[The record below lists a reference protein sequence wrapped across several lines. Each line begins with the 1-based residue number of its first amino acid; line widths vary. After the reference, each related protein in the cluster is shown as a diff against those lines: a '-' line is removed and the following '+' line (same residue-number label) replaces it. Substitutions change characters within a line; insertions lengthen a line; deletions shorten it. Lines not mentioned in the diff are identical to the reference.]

1 MRNDYIIAA
10 LIGFITAVFMTPIF
24 IFSRTPLAYGGFNL
38 PIWSLFIILPIGEY
52 IAYVI
57 ASKLFSHVTA
67 LKQLGRFGI
76 VGLMNFCV
84 DTGIVYTLQYYTGIS
99 LSDPRILYLFIAS
112 GTVAIVNSYFWQR
125 TWTFGE
131 KAPPSTKEFVG
142 FLLVTLLSISINSGV
157 AFWAGTFLLR
167 LDIIAGSRVLGASKV
182 IATAVSLF
190 WNFFGYKLFV
200 FRKKSD

>member
-57 ASKLFSHVTA
+57 ASKLFSRILV

-76 VGLMNFCV
+76 VGLMNFSV
-84 DTGIVYTLQYYTGIS
+84 DTGILTTLSVWTG
-99 LSDPRILYLFIAS
+99 
-112 GTVAIVNSYFWQR
+112 V
-125 TWTFGE
+125 FG
-131 KAPPSTKEFVG
+131 
-142 FLLVTLLSISINSGV
+142 
-157 AFWAGTFLLR
+157 
-167 LDIIAGSRVLGASKV
+167 GA
-182 IATAVSLF
+182 
-190 WNFFGYKLFV
+190 
-200 FRKKSD
+200 

>member
-24 IFSRTPLAYGGFNL
+24 IFSRTQLAYGGFNL

-142 FLLVTLLSISINSGV
+142 FLLVTLLSISLNSGV

-167 LDIIAGSRVLGASKV
+167 LDIISGSRVLGASKV